1 MVSSV
6 YCRAGPW
13 IGEWGFG
20 ERIQN
25 EQTQEQFQQETAS
38 EEHGTRE
45 REPNERRKK
54 LSLLQMQRGEVI
66 KCRQI

>member
-1 MVSSV
+1 MVSGV
-6 YCRAGPW
+6 YCRDEPW
-13 IGEWGFG
+13 IGERGYG

-25 EQTQEQFQQETAS
+25 EQTQGQFQQETAS

-66 KCRQI
+66 KYR